1 MNHVITRIF
10 VRGLVTLLPL
20 LVTVLLVIWIT
31 VQVEQMLATLLAWT
45 GVYFPGMG
53 LLLLTVLVFIVGLFI
68 DSFLIRHLY
77 SELERLLD
85 RVPLVKSVYGA
96 MKDLQSF
103 MVQSG
108 KKKTGGVVVV
118 RFPAQGPEGHE
129 TRFLGFLT
137 RTSFDDVPP
146 GLGEAETV
154 AVYLPMSYQIGG
166 FTVMVP
172 KSCVTLIDM
181 SAEDALRF
189 ALTAG
194 MSAKGPDAV
203 SGAPDPPTALAGPP
217 SAQDAPKPPMATT
230 GPRSSRDDLDRPLPP
245 RSFTPRPSR

>member
-10 VRGLVTLLPL
+10 IRGLVTLLPL
-20 LVTVLLVIWIT
+20 LVTVLLIIWIT

-53 LLLLTVLVFIVGLFI
+53 LLLLIVVVFIVGLFI

-77 SELERLLD
+77 REIERLLD

-108 KKKTGGVVVV
+108 KKKAGQVVAV
-118 RFPAQGPEGHE
+118 RFPAQGPDGHE

-137 RTSFDDVPP
+137 RTNFDDVPA
-146 GLGEAETV
+146 GLGEEETV

-172 KSCVTLIDM
+172 KSCVTQIDM

-189 ALTAG
+189 AMTAG
-194 MSAKGPDAV
+194 MSVKAADPIANG
-203 SGAPDPPTALAGPP
+203 GDPPTALTAPP
-217 SAQDAPKPPMATT
+217 SSQDDPAAPPPHDIA
-230 GPRSSRDDLDRPLPP
+230 PRDDIAQAEP
-245 RSFTPRPSR
+245 R